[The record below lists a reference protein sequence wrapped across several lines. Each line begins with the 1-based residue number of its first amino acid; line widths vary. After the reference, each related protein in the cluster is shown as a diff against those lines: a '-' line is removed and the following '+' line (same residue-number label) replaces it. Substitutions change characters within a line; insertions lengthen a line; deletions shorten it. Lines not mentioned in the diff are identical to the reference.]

1 MHSSRMC
8 LQFCNRG
15 DRIDVFVSGSM
26 SQLLCFDKE
35 RLQTGFCT
43 HSSKVAPALHS
54 FTHRV
59 MIISDVNDDHYV
71 DHHDYYGF
79 HDGYIGTALPSTGRN

>member
-1 MHSSRMC
+1 MHASIMC

-26 SQLLCFDKE
+26 SQLPCFDKE

-71 DHHDYYGF
+71 DHDDYY
-79 HDGYIGTALPSTGRN
+79 DGYIGTALPSTGRN